1 MTQKQGWKLGAAAA
15 VALGLAFSPIAAMA
29 ENLTFTQVGG
39 FTLGSAQSAAC
50 PVPGASG
57 CVGGVE
63 FFGATGFNADAS
75 SPNAGSPTYGQIGW
89 GVGSQTPPTLFPND
103 PTFAAAPN
111 NTVVTTSPVSG
122 QPPFPGQ
129 PADFPVNPATGAGY
143 RSALDL
149 DVFSGQLTIGDPNF
163 TPISSLQHY
172 NRTIGQTANV
182 LSQVDI
188 DTLLTL
194 DTIPPTGT
202 PPGNTDPGF
211 VQLGFQE
218 TLNAGPCQAGTGGTP
233 CADIFSFQAITFAP
247 VIFHIGD
254 RTFLAEF
261 NLSFPN
267 LTTNEGPGALIQTN
281 GATPCIDTT
290 HVCTAENAISE
301 AIIGIR
307 VTEIFVPAPASLLL
321 LGFGLSGLGA
331 ARWLRRK

>member
-1 MTQKQGWKLGAAAA
+1 MTQRQGWKFAAAAA
-15 VALGLAFSPIAAMA
+15 VALGLGFSPVAAMA
-29 ENLTFTQVGG
+29 EFLTFSQVGG
-39 FTLGSAQSAAC
+39 FTINTATSAAC
-50 PVPGASG
+50 PVPGATG
-57 CVGGVE
+57 CQGGVE
-63 FFGATGFNADAS
+63 FFGPTGFIAPTGNA
-75 SPNAGSPTYGQIGW
+75 TFEQIGW
-89 GVGSQTPPTLFPND
+89 GVGSQTPPSQFPQQF
-103 PTFAAAPN
+103 PAAPN
-111 NTVVTTSPVSG
+111 NTAVNTSPVSG

-129 PADFPVNPATGAGY
+129 PADYPFNPVNGAGY

-149 DVFSGQLTIGDPNF
+149 DVFNGQLLIGDQNF

-182 LSQVDI
+182 LSQIDI

-218 TLNAGPCQAGTGGTP
+218 TLNAGPCQANTGGTP
-233 CADIFSFQAITFAP
+233 CADIFTFQAATLAD
-247 VIFHIGD
+247 VVFHIGD
-254 RTFLAEF
+254 RTFIAEF
-261 NLSFPN
+261 NLSFPIN
-267 LTTNEGPGALIQTN
+267 TVNEGPGVLNQLN
-281 GATPCIDTT
+281 GAFFCVDQSGT

-307 VTEIFVPAPASLLL
+307 VREVFVPAPASLLL